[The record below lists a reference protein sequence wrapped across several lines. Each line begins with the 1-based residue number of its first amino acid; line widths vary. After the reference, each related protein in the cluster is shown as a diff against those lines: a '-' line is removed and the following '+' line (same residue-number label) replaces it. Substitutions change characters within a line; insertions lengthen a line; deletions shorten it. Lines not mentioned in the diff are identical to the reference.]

1 MPNITRG
8 GSTAGLMMYLAGGG
22 KRNEHKDQHV
32 IAGDTVLAAQFAG
45 ATLDN
50 DTALDIAS
58 HLDFPM
64 RVYGTTVTAPVKRW
78 DPEAE
83 QNVKIGDKPAH
94 MWHASLS
101 IKAEE
106 GQLSDE
112 QWSNI
117 ARDFVRDMGF
127 DDDTDT
133 APCRWVAVR
142 HGESSAGNDH
152 VHIAVNLVRE
162 DGTKARV
169 HNDYKRAQ
177 QITNTLE
184 KKYGLQVLA
193 SREQEREA
201 PRGAKPAEVDRVAAG
216 KTLAPERDELRRRLR
231 SAAVAATGERDFIER
246 AREARVLIRPRYEK
260 GSTSKVVGYSAAL
273 VPPRN
278 DDGSR
283 GTAVWFGGAKLDSAL
298 GLGQLRNRWNS
309 TEADESAAVDVW
321 TARGNA
327 ARNHEY
333 DVPKQGR
340 PTRLPWETVQR
351 LNAHGQ
357 NVVPDRTAGFNRH
370 AAIDMSGAFAQA
382 SIYFERGEHGP
393 FAQASDVFARV
404 GARDRFTN
412 QDPGRVKEQ
421 NSALAANAAYTARLV
436 QRATGRD
443 SITGWTAVFRQ
454 MSRVGKL
461 IVQERQLAGDTAAVV
476 AVQAA
481 MANAMRAA
489 DEVTAQ
495 QAPAAPT
502 TGGPAAAPMPTR
514 RTPEQG
520 AGGRETGAER

>member
-1 MPNITRG
+1 M
-8 GSTAGLMMYLAGGG
+8 
-22 KRNEHKDQHV
+22 
-32 IAGDTVLAAQFAG
+32 
-45 ATLDN
+45 
-50 DTALDIAS
+50 
-58 HLDFPM
+58 
-64 RVYGTTVTAPVKRW
+64 
-78 DPEAE
+78 
-83 QNVKIGDKPAH
+83 KIGDKPAH

-106 GQLSDE
+106 GQLTDE
-112 QWSNI
+112 QWAGI
-117 ARDFVRDMGF
+117 ARDFVREMGF
-127 DDDTDT
+127 DDGNLDALGSDDD
-133 APCRWVAVR
+133 APAACRWVAVR
-142 HGESSAGNDH
+142 HGGSTAGNDH

-169 HNDYKRAQ
+169 HDDYKRAQ
-177 QITNTLE
+177 QIANKLE
-184 KKYGLQVLA
+184 HKYGLQVLA
-193 SREQEREA
+193 SREQDREA
-201 PRGAKPAEVDRVAAG
+201 QRGAKPAEVDRVAAG
-216 KTLAPERDELRRRLR
+216 KARATDRDELRRRLR
-231 SAAVAATGERDFIER
+231 SAAVSATGERDFIER
-246 AREARVLIRPRYEK
+246 ARDARVLIRPRYEK
-260 GSTSKVVGYSAAL
+260 GSTTKVVGYSAAL

-278 DDGSR
+278 EDGSR

-309 TEADESAAVDVW
+309 TEADERDAVEVW
-321 TARGNA
+321 TARGDA
-327 ARNHEY
+327 ARKHEY
-333 DVPKQGR
+333 DVPNQGR
-340 PTRLPWETVQR
+340 PARLPWETVQR

-393 FAQASDVFARV
+393 FAQASDVFARI

-454 MSRVGKL
+454 LSRVGKV
-461 IVQERQLAGDTAAVV
+461 IAQERQLAGDTAAVV
-476 AVQAA
+476 AVQRA

-495 QAPAAPT
+495 APAAPVPST
-502 TGGPAAAPMPTR
+502 PSVAPMPTR
-514 RTPEQG
+514 RGPEQTP
-520 AGGRETGAER
+520 GGRDNGTER